1 MAGHARYT
9 VVIDACV
16 FYSMLQSD
24 AMMSL
29 CARGLFAAKW
39 SVRIE
44 DEWMRALA
52 ERRPDGIDKIM
63 RRRDTMRNVVPDW
76 EVPEAAISPLEAGLT
91 LPDPGDTHVLAAAMA
106 GHADC
111 IVTAN
116 LKDFPGALLAPYG
129 IEAVDPDRFI
139 INQWDLDPIQAIAA
153 FKAMRAR
160 WKRPETSPEDF
171 AVAFDRVGLLA
182 SGRRLRE
189 VAELI

>member
-24 AMMSL
+24 ALMSL
-29 CARGLFAAKW
+29 CTRSLFAAKW
-39 SVRIE
+39 SMQIE
-44 DEWMRALA
+44 NEWIRALS
-52 ERRPDGIDKIM
+52 EKRPNEIDKIN
-63 RRRDTMRNVVPDW
+63 RRRDTMRKVVPDW
-76 EVPEAAISPLEAGLT
+76 EVPETAVTRLEPCLK
-91 LPDPGDTHVLAAAMA
+91 LPDPGDTHVLAAAIA

-116 LKDFPGALLAPYG
+116 LKDFPSELINPYG
-129 IEAVDPDRFI
+129 IEIVDPDRFI

-160 WKRPETSPEDF
+160 WKRPEASPEDF

-182 SGRRLRE
+182 SAQRLRE

>member
-24 AMMSL
+24 ALMSL
-29 CARGLFAAKW
+29 CTRGLFAVKW

-44 DEWMRALA
+44 NEWIRALS
-52 ERRPDGIDKIM
+52 EKRPNEIDKIN
-63 RRRDTMRNVVPDW
+63 RRRDTMRKVVPDW
-76 EVPEAAISPLEAGLT
+76 EVPETAVTRLEPCLK
-91 LPDPGDTHVLAAAMA
+91 LPDPGDTHVLAAAIA

-116 LKDFPGALLAPYG
+116 LKDFPSELIDPYG
-129 IEAVDPDRFI
+129 IEIVDPDRFI

-153 FKAMRAR
+153 FKSMRAR

-182 SGRRLRE
+182 SAQRLRE

>member
-24 AMMSL
+24 ALMSL
-29 CARGLFAAKW
+29 CTRSLFAAKW

-44 DEWMRALA
+44 NEWIRALS
-52 ERRPDGIDKIM
+52 EKRPNEIDKIN
-63 RRRDTMRNVVPDW
+63 RRRDTMRKVVPDW
-76 EVPEAAISPLEAGLT
+76 EVPETAVTRLEPCLK
-91 LPDPGDTHVLAAAMA
+91 LPDPGDTHVLAAAIA

-116 LKDFPGALLAPYG
+116 LKDFPSELINPYG
-129 IEAVDPDRFI
+129 IEIVDPDRFI

-160 WKRPETSPEDF
+160 WKRPEASPEDF

-182 SGRRLRE
+182 SAQRLRE

>member
-24 AMMSL
+24 ALMSL
-29 CARGLFAAKW
+29 CTRSLFAAKW

-44 DEWMRALA
+44 NEWIRALS
-52 ERRPDGIDKIM
+52 EKRPNEIDKIN
-63 RRRDTMRNVVPDW
+63 RRRDTMRKVVPDW
-76 EVPEAAISPLEAGLT
+76 EVPETAVTRLEPCLK
-91 LPDPGDTHVLAAAMA
+91 LPDPGDTHVLAAAIA

-116 LKDFPGALLAPYG
+116 LKDFPRELVNPYG
-129 IEAVDPDRFI
+129 IEIVDPDRFI

-160 WKRPETSPEDF
+160 WKRPEASPEDF

-182 SGRRLRE
+182 SAQRLRE

>member
-24 AMMSL
+24 ALMSL
-29 CARGLFAAKW
+29 CTRSLFAAKW
-39 SVRIE
+39 SVQIE
-44 DEWMRALA
+44 NEWIRALS
-52 ERRPDGIDKIM
+52 EKRPNEIDKIN
-63 RRRDTMRNVVPDW
+63 RRRDTMRKVVPDW
-76 EVPEAAISPLEAGLT
+76 EVPETAVTRLEPCLK
-91 LPDPGDTHVLAAAMA
+91 LPDPGDTHVLAAAIA

-116 LKDFPGALLAPYG
+116 LKDFPSELINPYG
-129 IEAVDPDRFI
+129 IEIVDPDRFI

-160 WKRPETSPEDF
+160 WKRPEASPEDF

-182 SGRRLRE
+182 SAQRLRE

>member
-9 VVIDACV
+9 VLIDACV

-24 AMMSL
+24 AIMSL
-29 CARGLFAAKW
+29 CTRGLFAAKW

-44 DEWMRALA
+44 NEWIRALS
-52 ERRPDGIDKIM
+52 EKRPDGIDKIN
-63 RRRDTMRNVVPDW
+63 RRRDAMRKAVPDW
-76 EVPEAAISPLEAGLT
+76 EVPDSAITRLEPSLR
-91 LPDPGDTHVLAAAMA
+91 LPDPGDTHVLAAAIA

-116 LKDFPGALLAPYG
+116 LKDFPSELIDPYG
-129 IEAVDPDRFI
+129 IEIVDPDRFI
-139 INQWDLDPIQAIAA
+139 INQWDLDPIQAISA

-171 AVAFDRVGLLA
+171 AVAFDRVRLLA
-182 SGRRLRE
+182 SAQRLRE

>member
-24 AMMSL
+24 AIMSL
-29 CARGLFAAKW
+29 STRGLFAAKW

-44 DEWMRALA
+44 NEWIRALSG
-52 ERRPDGIDKIM
+52 RRPDGIDKIN
-63 RRRDTMRNVVPDW
+63 RRRDTMRKAVPDW
-76 EVPEAAISPLEAGLT
+76 EVPDAAITRLEPCLR
-91 LPDPGDTHVLAAAMA
+91 LPDPGDTHVLAAAIA

-116 LKDFPGALLAPYG
+116 LKDFPSELIDPYG
-129 IEAVDPDRFI
+129 IEIVDPDRFI

-153 FKAMRAR
+153 LKAMRAR

-182 SGRRLRE
+182 SAQRLRE

>member
-16 FYSMLQSD
+16 FFSMLQSD
-24 AMMSL
+24 ALMSL
-29 CARGLFAAKW
+29 CTRGLFAAKW

-44 DEWMRALA
+44 NEWIRALS
-52 ERRPDGIDKIM
+52 EKRPNEIDKIN
-63 RRRDTMRNVVPDW
+63 RRRDTMRKVVPDW
-76 EVPEAAISPLEAGLT
+76 EVPETAVTRLEPCLK
-91 LPDPGDTHVLAAAMA
+91 LPDPGDTHVLAAAIA

-116 LKDFPGALLAPYG
+116 LKDFPSELIDPYG
-129 IEAVDPDRFI
+129 IEIVDPDRFI

-160 WKRPETSPEDF
+160 WKRPEASPEDF

-182 SGRRLRE
+182 SAQRLRE

>member
-24 AMMSL
+24 ALMSL
-29 CARGLFAAKW
+29 CTRGLFAVKW

-44 DEWMRALA
+44 NEWIRALSEKRA
-52 ERRPDGIDKIM
+52 NEIDKIN
-63 RRRDTMRNVVPDW
+63 RRRDTMRKVVPDW
-76 EVPEAAISPLEAGLT
+76 EVPETAVTRLEPCLK
-91 LPDPGDTHVLAAAMA
+91 LPDPGDTHVLAAAIA

-116 LKDFPGALLAPYG
+116 LKDFPSKLIAPYG
-129 IEAVDPDRFI
+129 IEIVDPDRFI

-153 FKAMRAR
+153 FKSMRAR

-182 SGRRLRE
+182 SAQRLRE

>member
-24 AMMSL
+24 ALMSL
-29 CARGLFAAKW
+29 CTRSLFAAKW
-39 SVRIE
+39 SVQIE
-44 DEWMRALA
+44 NEWIRALS
-52 ERRPDGIDKIM
+52 EKRPNEIDKIN
-63 RRRDTMRNVVPDW
+63 RRRDTMRKVVPDW
-76 EVPEAAISPLEAGLT
+76 EVPETAVTRLEPCLK
-91 LPDPGDTHVLAAAMA
+91 LPDPGDTHVLAAAIA

-116 LKDFPGALLAPYG
+116 LKDFPRELVNPYG
-129 IEAVDPDRFI
+129 IEIVDPDRFI

-153 FKAMRAR
+153 FKSMRAR

-182 SGRRLRE
+182 SAQRLRE

>member
-24 AMMSL
+24 ALMSL
-29 CARGLFAAKW
+29 CTRGLFAAKW

-44 DEWMRALA
+44 NEWIRALS
-52 ERRPDGIDKIM
+52 EKRPNEIDKIN
-63 RRRDTMRNVVPDW
+63 RRRDTMRKVVPDW
-76 EVPEAAISPLEAGLT
+76 EVPETAVTRLEPCLK
-91 LPDPGDTHVLAAAMA
+91 LPDPGDTHVLAAAIA

-116 LKDFPGALLAPYG
+116 LKDFPSELINPYG
-129 IEAVDPDRFI
+129 IEIVDPDRFI

-160 WKRPETSPEDF
+160 WKRPEASPEDF

-182 SGRRLRE
+182 SAQRLRE

>member
-24 AMMSL
+24 ALMSL
-29 CARGLFAAKW
+29 CTRSLFAAKW

-44 DEWMRALA
+44 NEWIRALS
-52 ERRPDGIDKIM
+52 EKRPNEIDKIN
-63 RRRDTMRNVVPDW
+63 RRRDTMRKVVPDW
-76 EVPEAAISPLEAGLT
+76 EVPETAVTRLEPCLK
-91 LPDPGDTHVLAAAMA
+91 LPDPGDTHVLAAAIA

-116 LKDFPGALLAPYG
+116 LKDFPRELVNPYG
-129 IEAVDPDRFI
+129 IEIVDPDRFI

-153 FKAMRAR
+153 FKSMRAR

-182 SGRRLRE
+182 SAQRLRE

>member
-24 AMMSL
+24 ALMSL
-29 CARGLFAAKW
+29 CTRGLFAAKW

-44 DEWMRALA
+44 NEWIRALS
-52 ERRPDGIDKIM
+52 EKRPNEIDKIN
-63 RRRDTMRNVVPDW
+63 RRRDTMRKVVPDW
-76 EVPEAAISPLEAGLT
+76 EVPETAVTRLEPCLK
-91 LPDPGDTHVLAAAMA
+91 LPDPGDTHVLAAAIA

-116 LKDFPGALLAPYG
+116 LKDFPSELIDPYG
-129 IEAVDPDRFI
+129 IEIVDPDRFI

-153 FKAMRAR
+153 FKSMRAR

-182 SGRRLRE
+182 SAQRLRE